1 MYGLTRG
8 TVTLLGAGVAGL
20 LVWLAT
26 QIGDSSTGGY
36 WAVYGLIAGAGLV
49 MAVSQLLGGWTK
61 WGVPRLSATVFLL
74 AFIPVLIAA
83 GWVVVAHQPHGN
95 WARHHVLSW
104 SSDIHIRGLVNDLTN
119 YVSVLAFGI
128 GLVFGYSFDT
138 TGRQQRTDVVD
149 PRQDVATAA
158 DRRAAEEPLTA
169 EGTAAGTGA
178 QPRASRFGLGRR
190 RREPVASEGRPV
202 DEAAPTQTTERS

>member
-1 MYGLTRG
+1 MYGLTRAS
-8 TVTLLGAGVAGL
+8 TTLIAAGVAGL
-20 LVWLAT
+20 LISAT
-26 QIGDSSTGGY
+26 TINDHSTGGY
-36 WAVYGLIAGAGLV
+36 WAASGLIAGAGLV
-49 MAVSQLLGGWTK
+49 MALSQLLGGWTK

-104 SSDIHIRGLVNDLTN
+104 SSGIQIRGFVNDLTH

-138 TGRQQRTDVVD
+138 TGRRQRPAAVD
-149 PRQDVATAA
+149 RRQDVVTPA
-158 DRRAAEEPLTA
+158 DRRASDEPLTA
-169 EGTAAGTGA
+169 EGTTTGTGT
-178 QPRASRFGLGRR
+178 QPRTSRFGLGRR
-190 RREPVASEGRPV
+190 RRKPVASEGRPV
-202 DEAAPTQTTERS
+202 DDAAPTQTTDRS

>member
-1 MYGLTRG
+1 MYGLTRAS
-8 TVTLLGAGVAGL
+8 TTLIAAGVAGL
-20 LVWLAT
+20 LIWLAT
-26 QIGDSSTGGY
+26 GINDHSTGGY

-49 MAVSQLLGGWTK
+49 MALSQLLGGWTK

-83 GWVVVAHQPHGN
+83 GWVVVTHQPHGN

-104 SSDIHIRGLVNDLTN
+104 SSGIHISGLVNDLTN

-138 TGRQQRTDVVD
+138 TGPRQRAAAVDRPQDVVT
-149 PRQDVATAA
+149 PA
-158 DRRAAEEPLTA
+158 DRRASDEPLTA
-169 EGTAAGTGA
+169 EGTAAGTDT
-178 QPRASRFGLGRR
+178 QPRTSRFALGRR
-190 RREPVASEGRPV
+190 RREPVAPEGRPV
-202 DEAAPTQTTERS
+202 DEAAPTQPTDRS